1 MAADQNARRFSLSEN
16 FTLIELLI
24 VVAIIA
30 ILAGMLLP
38 ALSSARGKAF
48 QIGCASNLKQIGA
61 AENLYSNDYDDY
73 ITPGRPYKSDAF
85 EDAADWSAIFLLSG
99 GRNDNIRKPYG
110 VYFEGKDGKGGT
122 FRCPAEPD
130 TRFNWKDGSYREG
143 HFGFNIALH
152 GAVEHWN
159 SSVSGF
165 PNAMLSLSPVL
176 PSVFLMPGKT
186 PAIVVYTTP
195 TERMRYFIVMGRGD
209 YRNNVDEDR
218 TFLPVKGSG
227 NVLYFD
233 GHVSSV
239 TFRSSGQVPPIRIIP
254 VRSHTEMLFFWDST
268 GRWACGG
275 TLEPDGFPAACR
287 PVQFFLFENNLQ
299 GV

>member
-159 SSVSGF
+159 SSVLGVSKR
-165 PNAMLSLSPVL
+165 NVVTQ
-176 PSVFLMPGKT
+176 PSVAISFFDAGKSSSNRG
-186 PAIVVYTTP
+186 VYDTYGTHALFY
-195 TERMRYFIVMGRGD
+195 RHGAGD

-239 TFRSSGQVPPIRIIP
+239 TFPQLWTSPSNPYYSGPQPYRN
-254 VRSHTEMLFFWDST
+254 
-268 GRWACGG
+268 A
-275 TLEPDGFPAACR
+275 
-287 PVQFFLFENNLQ
+287 FFLGFNRPMGPAEAP
-299 GV
+299 

>member
-1 MAADQNARRFSLSEN
+1 MAADQNARCFSRSEN

-130 TRFNWKDGSYREG
+130 TRFNWGKGSYRQG
-143 HFGFNIALH
+143 HFGYNIALH

-159 SSVSGF
+159 SSILGVSKR
-165 PNAMLSLSPVL
+165 NVVTQ
-176 PSVFLMPGKT
+176 PSVAISFFDIGKNSSDLG
-186 PAIVVYTTP
+186 VYDSYGTFALLY
-195 TERMRYFIVMGRGD
+195 RHGAGD

-239 TFRSSGQVPPIRIIP
+239 TFPQLWTSPSNPYYSGPQPYKN
-254 VRSHTEMLFFWDST
+254 
-268 GRWACGG
+268 A
-275 TLEPDGFPAACR
+275 
-287 PVQFFLFENNLQ
+287 FFLGFNRPMGPAEAP
-299 GV
+299 

>member
-159 SSVSGF
+159 SSVLGVSKR
-165 PNAMLSLSPVL
+165 NVVTQ
-176 PSVFLMPGKT
+176 PSVAISFFDAGKNSSNRG
-186 PAIVVYTTP
+186 VYDTYGTHALFY
-195 TERMRYFIVMGRGD
+195 RHGAGD

-239 TFRSSGQVPPIRIIP
+239 TFPQLWTSPSNPYYSGPQPYRN
-254 VRSHTEMLFFWDST
+254 
-268 GRWACGG
+268 A
-275 TLEPDGFPAACR
+275 
-287 PVQFFLFENNLQ
+287 FFLGFNRPMGPAEAP
-299 GV
+299 